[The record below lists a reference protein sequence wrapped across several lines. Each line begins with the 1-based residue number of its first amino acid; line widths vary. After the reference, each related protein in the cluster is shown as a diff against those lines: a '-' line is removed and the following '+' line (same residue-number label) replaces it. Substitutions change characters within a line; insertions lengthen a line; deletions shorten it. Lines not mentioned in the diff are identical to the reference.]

1 MLSMTSL
8 YKATAIYSTINRFK
22 TSNIRIKT
30 NRITTGELIDDKP
43 EEAIDWKELMQTGQ
57 EIKMP
62 SFDDSTTHFKE
73 LMYMSSKEDWDFH
86 LTACLNLAGNAI
98 SVKRATSNGFS
109 KMKNKRKRHGIKS
122 WVFLIKQILLVKLS
136 RTMIWQIL
144 RKNEK

>member
-43 EEAIDWKELMQTGQ
+43 EEVIDWKELMQTGQ

-98 SVKRATSNGFS
+98 AVKTQEGHIEWLLENEEQKKETWNKVMGISNQANSTSKIVEDNDLTNF
-109 KMKNKRKRHGIKS
+109 
-122 WVFLIKQILLVKLS
+122 
-136 RTMIWQIL
+136 
-144 RKNEK
+144 